1 MGERTVRIGDDH
13 GPLISYWL
21 LAIRCR
27 KWRSWRFNATFFNS
41 SIH

>member
-21 LAIRCR
+21 LSD
-27 KWRSWRFNATFFNS
+27 W
-41 SIH
+41 